1 MSYLNF
7 IYPNG
12 NPQEFE
18 AKIDQGKFNQ
28 ELLDI
33 ANFIPEKNMKDL
45 LAQLRTDKD
54 KVIEGAKKE
63 IEQEQMLKNN
73 EGMI

>member
-1 MSYLNF
+1 
-7 IYPNG
+7 
-12 NPQEFE
+12 
-18 AKIDQGKFNQ
+18 
-28 ELLDI
+28 
-33 ANFIPEKNMKDL
+33 MKDL

-63 IEQEQMLKNN
+63 IEQEQMIKNN